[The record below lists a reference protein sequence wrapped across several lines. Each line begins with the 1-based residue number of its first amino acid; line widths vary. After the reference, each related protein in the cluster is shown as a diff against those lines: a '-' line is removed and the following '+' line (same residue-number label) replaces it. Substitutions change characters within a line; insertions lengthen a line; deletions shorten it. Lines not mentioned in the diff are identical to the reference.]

1 MPSVEIIAVG
11 TELLLGQ
18 LVDTN
23 TPHIAAT
30 MAEIGLD
37 VFASHAVGDNLDRI
51 AAAMSASLNRADGV
65 ISTGGLGPTIDD
77 VTKEAVCA
85 VLQCGTETNVPALQ
99 AMERL
104 FTSAG
109 RPMRENNRKQAELP
123 RGSIPLPNPNG
134 TAPGFI
140 AMRDDGKFI
149 ASMPGVPREMK
160 PMLENE
166 LVPWLRSHFQLAQS
180 IYTTVLHTVN
190 IAESEIDHR
199 IDDLFRTLENPKIAV
214 LAHDYRCDV
223 KVMAKAASAADARAL
238 SEPVER
244 EIEQRLRGH
253 IYGRDDQT
261 LPGAIHELLQ
271 RRGQTVAVA
280 ESITAGAI
288 GAALTS
294 VPGSSKSFLGGV
306 IAYDNAVKRKLC
318 GVSEQTLAAHGAVSR
333 ETASEMARGVRLAL
347 GSDLALS
354 STGIAGPAGASP
366 EKPVGLVWMGLSSA
380 SCDDARM
387 LQLRGDRAAI
397 TARAVTSALG
407 LLWKA
412 LAGPEH
418 L

>member
-1 MPSVEIIAVG
+1 DA
-11 TELLLGQ
+11 
-18 LVDTN
+18 
-23 TPHIAAT
+23 
-30 MAEIGLD
+30 GLE
-37 VFASHAVGDNLDRI
+37 
-51 AAAMSASLNRADGV
+51 RADGV
-65 ISTGGLGPTIDD
+65 ITSGGLGPTIDD
-77 VTKEAVCA
+77 LTKEAVCA
-85 VLQCGTETNVPALQ
+85 VLNCDTETNLPALR
-99 AMERL
+99 AMEQL
-104 FTSAG
+104 FASSG

-123 RGSIPLPNPNG
+123 RNAIPLPNPNG

-140 AMRDDGKFI
+140 AMRADRKFI
-149 ASMPGVPREMK
+149 ACMPGVPREMK
-160 PMLENE
+160 PMLKNE
-166 LVPWLRSHFQLAQS
+166 LVPWLRSHFKLTQS

-223 KVMAKAASAADARAL
+223 KVMAKAASPGDARSL

-244 EIEQRLRGH
+244 EIEQRLLGH

-271 RRGQTVAVA
+271 GRGQTLAVA

-306 IAYDNAVKRKLC
+306 IAYDNAVKRDLT
-318 GVSEQTLAAHGAVSR
+318 GVSEKTLAEYGAVSR
-333 ETASEMARGVRLAL
+333 ETVMEMARGVRVGL
-347 GSDLALS
+347 GSDIALA
-354 STGIAGPAGASP
+354 STGIAGPTGASA

-380 SCDDARM
+380 SSDDARM